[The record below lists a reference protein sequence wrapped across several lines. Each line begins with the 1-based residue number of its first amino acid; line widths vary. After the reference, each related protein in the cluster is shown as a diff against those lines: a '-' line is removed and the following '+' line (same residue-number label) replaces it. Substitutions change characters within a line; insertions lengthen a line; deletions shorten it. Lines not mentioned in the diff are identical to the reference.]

1 MSLRPLRH
9 LIGSCL
15 AVAVFATGAS
25 AADLTFYFGG
35 IKPGKLTVE
44 NVRTALDSSAIYGAR
59 LSTSIVPLLGAEHT
73 LAFSA
78 DFIPRS
84 LADIQDAKGLIYNSN
99 LILNLSVGKVV
110 PYVTAGLGIVSQY
123 GGDDTI
129 GTKFAINYGGGLK
142 LARLAGPLGLR
153 FDTRGYTALGV
164 FSGTLNLFEVS
175 GGILLSF

>member
-1 MSLRPLRH
+1 MSLRPGRH
-9 LIGSCL
+9 LMGACL
-15 AVAVFATGAS
+15 TLAISAAGAS

-35 IKPGKLTVE
+35 IKPGTLTIE
-44 NVRTALDSSAIYGAR
+44 NVRTALDSSSIYGVR
-59 LSTSIVPLLGAEHT
+59 LSTGIVPLLAAEHT

-78 DFIPRS
+78 DFIPRR
-84 LADIQDAKGLIYNSN
+84 LADIKDAKGFIYNSN
-99 LILNLSVGKVV
+99 LNLNISVGKVV
-110 PYVTAGLGIVSQY
+110 PYLTAGMGVVRQY
-123 GGDDTI
+123 GGDDPI

-142 LARLAGPLGLR
+142 FTRLAGPLGLR